1 MISVEFILVSI
12 TTAFSSILYLILSRY
27 LDNFISPIISNA
39 IGLIIDISLDFIF
52 QSYIFLN
59 KINFKDDTLH
69 KFIISKIITTLSSQT
84 LFVIYMKYFNNR
96 NLNLTIV
103 RFVIS
108 SFVFMMLV
116 YPLSKFYVFNNKK
129 KLK

>member
-1 MISVEFILVSI
+1 MISVEFILVSV
-12 TTAFSSILYLILSRY
+12 TTAFSSILYLIISRY

-108 SFVFMMLV
+108 SFVFMILV

>member
-12 TTAFSSILYLILSRY
+12 TTAFSSILYLIISRY
-27 LDNFISPIISNA
+27 LDNFISPIMSNA

-84 LFVIYMKYFNNR
+84 LFVIYIKYFNNR

>member
-1 MISVEFILVSI
+1 M
-12 TTAFSSILYLILSRY
+12 
-27 LDNFISPIISNA
+27 SNA

-69 KFIISKIITTLSSQT
+69 KFIISKMITTLSSQT
-84 LFVIYMKYFNNR
+84 LFVIYIKYFNNR

-103 RFVIS
+103 SFVIS

-116 YPLSKFYVFNNKK
+116 YPLSKFYIFNNKK
-129 KLK
+129 KLIH